1 MATVTYYCEI
11 DPDCPPQSKPGFC
24 PRHPLEKL
32 RRRRVSATDD
42 VGPQSQDAA
51 AGDLDTRYQVRVLG
65 AYVVVPPEGLELGR
79 GCAAVP
85 GLADKAGIDDH
96 HARIRCHGGRL
107 SVMDLGSDNGTFIDG
122 RRIDPMVE
130 EPVAPG
136 TSLRLADRVAVVIE
150 LADLDEFGLP
160 RDNGAQAE
168 PEPEPEPEEPASGSR
183 TSASWFPDE
192 LLDRYVPEE
201 EAGEGAEAMVWKAR
215 PADGGDPVAVKVY
228 YAGQPMSTELVEYL
242 RSDPAFIRHVPK
254 ILDSGRSHTSG
265 GSRYWLVME
274 FFPESLA
281 DLIHRER
288 AQPGGLSE
296 VSAQALVAELANLIT
311 FWQQKVERNPLDFSP
326 DNILVRRGLPTPQL
340 VLADFGGVVAFRAS
354 QLISQARYKQAY
366 APPEEHWN
374 DRAVPWPWWGLGEIV
389 YEILTGRHRHE
400 GQPDEVVFRSRHI
413 GDLDLREVSSER
425 WRMLLR
431 GLLAREDR
439 WTGQQVRDWLAG
451 GSPPLPRQSSRP
463 GGQPQ
468 GKELNYRGR
477 GMRQTEDLA
486 RQMAAD
492 GTGADEWMADGG
504 AARLA
509 AWLKT
514 AGSGYDTHDLAAV
527 GRDPLRAAVA
537 VTSFIATFAPKI
549 EPRFQ
554 GRRADAAGLVEGL
567 AREPGGS
574 FAKILI
580 DNRILSVAA
589 LADCHHTECADR
601 DTCAVL
607 ERASALVNEAVPL
620 AQRIADR
627 VASDVPGT
635 AAGAGTGWATG
646 RGAASAVK
654 PDEDAI
660 YATALM
666 LALEPTAVPD
676 LRIGRGALGPRPA
689 DWWRELA
696 ADAGKAD
703 VRTAR
708 GIAAVAAAVSVQ
720 RIAAEDLQARKQ
732 KDPARAASARP
743 WRPLPSTGALVGQVL
758 LMVLACALLSWCAFV
773 ARGFFE
779 VLTSDA
785 VDKGHQLWLQ
795 IPLIA
800 VRASSAQLGYLGFSL
815 LAAVAAVAAAYGIG
829 TTAPLRSVPPGV
841 AVIAGMAG
849 LVQPPSPV
857 GLPQSAE
864 QSLSRTLG
872 HAAGSMNSGWVIVL
886 SLAALGAGVAVI
898 RGAESVSGLSGA
910 NGSPFTAGRTPAAL
924 IGVPGWFGERSNQ
937 YRTRALVIGGAV
949 LFLVLSAAAWTGA
962 VAQREMFPAAPAVTV
977 PPAPRG
983 AVHAAAVAPLPDPS
997 ALVGRYALVL
1007 AVLAVAV
1014 TLLSRQRRG
1023 WVVWP
1028 AAVAVGAAAWLVSPS
1043 LPLALGG
1050 PVLPGLTGWLW
1061 RTTDTAAVWYAWVT
1075 ALLLVCLLL
1084 PTLRRSFDNAGRTGR

>member
-1 MATVTYYCEI
+1 MAAVTYYCEI

-32 RRRRVSATDD
+32 RRRRVSASDD
-42 VGPQSQDAA
+42 AGPQGQEPA

-65 AYVVVPPEGLELGR
+65 AHVVVPPEGLELGR

-85 GLADKAGIDDH
+85 GLADQAGIDEH
-96 HARIRCHGGRL
+96 HARIRCHDGRL
-107 SVMDLGSDNGTFIDG
+107 SVLDLGSDNGTFVDE

-160 RDNGAQAE
+160 RDDGART
-168 PEPEPEPEEPASGSR
+168 EPEPEPEEPARGSR
-183 TSASWFPDE
+183 ISGPWFPDE

-201 EAGEGAEAMVWKAR
+201 VAGEGIEAMVWKAR
-215 PADGGDPVAVKVY
+215 PRTADGGDPVAVKAY
-228 YAGQPMSTELVEYL
+228 NAGQPMSTDLVEYL
-242 RSDPAFIRHVPK
+242 RSDPAFTRHVPK

-265 GSRYWLVME
+265 GSRHWLVME

-288 AQPGGLSE
+288 AQPGGLSDDR
-296 VSAQALVAELANLIT
+296 ARALVAELADLIT

-326 DNILVRRGLPTPQL
+326 DNILVRRGLPNPQL

-354 QLISQARYKQAY
+354 QLLSHARYKQAY

-389 YEILTGRHRHE
+389 HEILTGRHRHE
-400 GQPDEVVFRSRHI
+400 GQPDEVVFQSRHI
-413 GDLDLREVSSER
+413 GDLDLRAVPSER

-439 WTGQQVRDWLAG
+439 WTGTQVRDWLAG
-451 GSPPLPRQSSRP
+451 GSPPLPRQTSGTG

-468 GKELNYRGR
+468 GKELKYRGR
-477 GMRQTEDLA
+477 GLRQTDDLA

-514 AGSGYDTHDLAAV
+514 AGSGYDTHDLATV

-537 VTSFIATFAPKI
+537 VTSFIATFAPEV

-574 FAKILI
+574 FAKTLI

-589 LADCHHTECADR
+589 LANCHHAECADR
-601 DTCAVL
+601 STCAVL

-620 AQRIADR
+620 AQRIAAR
-627 VASDVPGT
+627 AVSEVPGT
-635 AAGAGTGWATG
+635 GW
-646 RGAASAVK
+646 GAASAAK
-654 PDEDAI
+654 PDEDTI

-676 LRIGRGALGPRPA
+676 LRIGRGGLGPRPA

-696 ADAGKAD
+696 AGAGKAD
-703 VRTAR
+703 LRTAP

-732 KDPARAASARP
+732 KDPARTASARP
-743 WRPLPSTGALVGQVL
+743 WRPLPGTGALVGQVL

-773 ARGFFE
+773 ARGAFE

-785 VDKGHQLWLQ
+785 VDKGHQLWVQ

-800 VRASSAQLGYLGFSL
+800 VRASSTQLGYLGFYL
-815 LAAVAAVAAAYGIG
+815 VAAVATVAAACAIG
-829 TTAPLRSVPPGV
+829 TTTPLRSIPPGV

-857 GLPQSAE
+857 GLPQAAE
-864 QSLSRTLG
+864 QPLSRTLT
-872 HAAGSMNSGWVIVL
+872 HAAGSMNSGWVVVL
-886 SLAALGAGVAVI
+886 SLAALAAGVAVI

-910 NGSPFTAGRTPAAL
+910 GGSPFTVTRNVTASAG
-924 IGVPGWFGERSNQ
+924 IPGWFGERSNQ
-937 YRTRALVIGGAV
+937 YRVRAMVVGGAV
-949 LFLVLSAAAWTGA
+949 LFFVLSAAAWTGA
-962 VAQREMFPAAPAVTV
+962 VAQREMFPATPTRTA

-983 AVHAAAVAPLPDPS
+983 AVHAAAVPTLPDPS

-1007 AVLAVAV
+1007 AVLAVLV
-1014 TLLSRQRRG
+1014 TLLSRQRHG

-1050 PVLPGLTGWLW
+1050 PVFPALTGWLW
-1061 RTTDTAAVWYAWVT
+1061 HSTATAAVWYAWVT

-1084 PTLRRSFDNAGRTGR
+1084 PTLRRSFDNAGRTGL